1 MDNQPSKNQEQEVD
15 LVPVFVWIS
24 NGFKNLFKAIGSFF
38 IGIAHF
44 FVLTLIFIKSH
55 VIMLGI
61 FFLVGGALGNYFSR
75 ESKKIFTAQLRVQ
88 PNFQSAAQ
96 LISNLEYYSSL
107 VYQEDF
113 LALANEL
120 GITAP
125 EAEQLKSFEIKPDF
139 NDTELLKEYDGFAR
153 SSDTMALENF
163 TFEGFKAAKR
173 DIDYE
178 YYTVQISGTNKKAL
192 GKAATYA
199 VQVEDNPVIKGLRLS
214 SIETNTFNIKSLEY
228 QLTEIDS
235 LVYAFQTA
243 IKSTDSQSQ
252 ASTNVY
258 MGDQRNTNTFSDL
271 FNHKATTLYRLKEA
285 REDKYSFDNIVNISS
300 YFVKQGTIE
309 KQYLTMKG
317 AFIFLGIGLLF
328 ALVPAVLRF
337 LRSYKV

>member
-1 MDNQPSKNQEQEVD
+1 MDNQPNNNQEQEVD
-15 LVPVFVWIS
+15 LAPVFVWIS

-38 IGIAHF
+38 IGMAHF

-55 VIMLGI
+55 VIFLGI
-61 FFLVGGALGNYFSR
+61 LFLLGGVLGNYFSR
-75 ESKKIFTAQLRVQ
+75 ESKKTFTAQLRVQ

-96 LISNLEYYSSL
+96 LISNLEYYNSL

-113 LALANEL
+113 LTLAQEL
-120 GITAP
+120 GINASG
-125 EAEQLKSFEIKPDF
+125 AEKLKSFGIKPDF
-139 NDTELLKEYDGFAR
+139 NDTELLMEYDTFAR

-178 YYTVQISGTNKKAL
+178 YYTVQISGTDKKAL
-192 GKAATYA
+192 GKAATNA
-199 VQVEDNPVIKGLRLS
+199 IQVEDNPVIKGLRLS
-214 SIETNTFNIKSLEY
+214 SMETNTFNLKSLEY

-235 LVYAFQTA
+235 LFHAFQIA
-243 IKSTDSQSQ
+243 IKSTDSKSNT
-252 ASTNVY
+252 STNVY
-258 MGDQRNTNTFSDL
+258 MGDQRNTKAFSDL
-271 FNHKATTLYRLKEA
+271 FDQKASVLYKLKEA
-285 REDKYSFDNIVNISS
+285 REDKYSFDNTVNISS

-317 AFIFLGIGLLF
+317 AFILFGLGLLF

-337 LRSYKV
+337 LKSYKV

>member
-1 MDNQPSKNQEQEVD
+1 MDNQPNNNQEQEVD

-55 VIMLGI
+55 VILLGI
-61 FFLVGGALGNYFSR
+61 FFLLGGGLGNYLSR
-75 ESKKIFTAQLRVQ
+75 ESKKTFTAQLRVQ

-96 LISNLEYYSSL
+96 LISNLEHYNSL

-113 LALANEL
+113 LNLAKEL
-120 GITAP
+120 GINAS
-125 EAEQLKSFEIKPDF
+125 EAEKLKSFGIKPDF
-139 NDTELLKEYDGFAR
+139 SDTELLMEYDTFAR

-178 YYTVQISGTNKKAL
+178 YYTVQISGTDKKAL

-199 VQVEDNPVIKGLRLS
+199 TQVEDNPVIKGLRLS

-235 LVYAFQTA
+235 LFNAYQMA

-258 MGDQRNTNTFSDL
+258 MSGQRNSNAFNDL
-271 FNHKATTLYRLKEA
+271 FNQKASTLYKLKEA
-285 REDKYSFDNIVNISS
+285 REDKYSFDNTVNISS

-317 AFIFLGIGLLF
+317 AFIFLGLGLLI
-328 ALVPAVLRF
+328 ALIPIVLRF
-337 LRSYKV
+337 LKSYKI

>member
-1 MDNQPSKNQEQEVD
+1 MDNQPNNNQEKEVD

-24 NGFKNLFKAIGSFF
+24 NGFKNLFKAIEGFF
-38 IGIAHF
+38 KGIAHF
-44 FVLTLIFIKSH
+44 LVLTLIFIKNN
-55 VIMLGI
+55 VILLGI
-61 FFLVGGALGNYFSR
+61 FFIAGGVLGNYFSR
-75 ESKKIFTAQLRVQ
+75 ESKKTFTAQLRVQ

-96 LISNLEYYSSL
+96 LISNLEYYNSL

-113 LALANEL
+113 LALADEL

-125 EAEQLKSFEIKPDF
+125 EAEQLKSFEIKADF

-178 YYTVQISGTNKKAL
+178 YYTVQISGNDKKAL

-235 LVYAFQTA
+235 LVHAFQTA

-271 FNHKATTLYRLKEA
+271 FNQKAATLYRLKEA
-285 REDKYSFDNIVNISS
+285 REDKYSFDNTVNISS

-317 AFIFLGIGLLF
+317 AFIFLGFGLLF
-328 ALVPAVLRF
+328 ALTPVVLRF
-337 LRSYKV
+337 LKSYKI